1 MGKRRTRADLL
12 CEVLESIDSGI
23 KKPTHILYN
32 TKVSWTVLQQML
44 DLLQERKYIEKH
56 QLSKN
61 STKSRVN
68 YSLTDEG
75 KDILANMQYLRNT
88 LQINVGD

>member
-1 MGKRRTRADLL
+1 MGKRRTRAELL

-32 TKVSWTVLQQML
+32 TKVSWTVLQEML
-44 DLLQERKYIEKH
+44 DLLQERNYIERH
-56 QLSKN
+56 ELSK
-61 STKSRVN
+61 SASKSRVN
-68 YSLTDEG
+68 YSLTNEG

-88 LQINVGD
+88 LQINVGG